1 LGPPDPRALP
11 CIRQRRLP
19 VTAGDL
25 HGVGRASEPAFGST
39 GAPPKGSSATRA
51 ASSQGSQ
58 ASRLAWTQNAKGIG
72 FFEKA
77 AERLDL
83 WSRTDVPA
91 D

>member
-1 LGPPDPRALP
+1 MHPAAPSSGH
-11 CIRQRRLP
+11 
-19 VTAGDL
+19 GG
-25 HGVGRASEPAFGST
+25 HGVGRASEPAFGSA

-51 ASSQGSQ
+51 ASSQESQ
-58 ASRLAWTQNAKGIG
+58 ASRLAWTQNAKEIG

-83 WSRTDVPA
+83 WSRADVPA